1 MKNRVGSRLGRARGP
16 CPVRMLKL
24 GKHRGHSFADVASR
38 DRSYCAW
45 ILREKDLP
53 QGFKKFRAHLI
64 DTHGGVVPVGK
75 YRGQFFDFVRA
86 SDPDFCAWVVSLKAD
101 PSAFEPNIQ
110 YLFRAGLLDEE
121 SPAKKPRADKDDLCK
136 ICFVQEI
143 RTCQVPC
150 GHLVACMMC
159 AERLGEDPCP
169 ICKQPVAFVQKT
181 YRA

>member
-75 YRGQFFDFVRA
+75 HRGQFFDFVRA
-86 SDPDFCAWVVSLKAD
+86 SDPD
-101 PSAFEPNIQ
+101 
-110 YLFRAGLLDEE
+110 
-121 SPAKKPRADKDDLCK
+121 
-136 ICFVQEI
+136 
-143 RTCQVPC
+143 
-150 GHLVACMMC
+150 
-159 AERLGEDPCP
+159 
-169 ICKQPVAFVQKT
+169 
-181 YRA
+181 